1 MNNNQKE
8 KKMYTKGG
16 YIGFI
21 NYIQQE
27 EVIVQSINGCLVRC
41 KNKNLTKNNYEG
53 KEEVAF
59 DYFIKNGN
67 IVAIAFPIYRAGNPI
82 ESSLKITKDDRAN
95 AQNHPQF
102 RGTLS
107 ELREL
112 VAAEEKAKADAEAK
126 VAAAKAEVQPAI
138 KEEKR
143 EGVKIPS
150 RSYFSELCEWLKGDP
165 VEMIQF
171 IWRIRDNELT
181 PGDNLIIHNLS
192 LENHSEEELSPILD
206 NLEKEVESYVYDSGD
221 FTKEEIAEIER
232 KLDSD
237 SSEVEETLPE
247 EEVPEEAYEY
257 DEDEAE
263 EYENDSSEYEKY
275 DDDSYYEFDD
285 KPSSKREWR

>member
-27 EVIVQSINGCLVRC
+27 EVIVQQSDGYLVRC

-102 RGTLS
+102 GGTLS

-138 KEEKR
+138 KEEEK
-143 EGVKIPS
+143 ESVKIPS
-150 RSYFSELCEWLKGDP
+150 RSYFSELCEWLKDDP
-165 VEMIQF
+165 VQMIQF
-171 IWRIRDNELT
+171 IWRIRDNERT

-192 LENHSEEELSPILD
+192 LDDYSEEELSSVLD

-237 SSEVEETLPE
+237 SSNVEETLLEDEVPDDAAQWKE
-247 EEVPEEAYEY
+247 EEYSEY
-257 DEDEAE
+257 DKDSL
-263 EYENDSSEYEKY
+263 YESGK
-275 DDDSYYEFDD
+275 SY
-285 KPSSKREWR
+285 SNHNNWN

>member
-102 RGTLS
+102 GGTLS

-112 VAAEEKAKADAEAK
+112 VQKEKEAQKAAEAAEA
-126 VAAAKAEVQPAI
+126 AKKAL
-138 KEEKR
+138 EEK
-143 EGVKIPS
+143 EPAPAP
-150 RSYFSELCEWLKGDP
+150 EEPLK
-165 VEMIQF
+165 
-171 IWRIRDNELT
+171 
-181 PGDNLIIHNLS
+181 
-192 LENHSEEELSPILD
+192 
-206 NLEKEVESYVYDSGD
+206 
-221 FTKEEIAEIER
+221 
-232 KLDSD
+232 
-237 SSEVEETLPE
+237 EVEETLPE